1 MPKRKDDRKRAELA
15 GKAVLNYAKADPRFA
30 AALRGILDGAISA
43 KRDRELLGLPVDK
56 PLENRLRSRDAQLA
70 ILAAFGPESLLGQ

>member
-1 MPKRKDDRKRAELA
+1 MPKRKDDRKRAQLA
-15 GKAVLNYAKADPRFA
+15 GRAVLDYAKADPRFA
-30 AALRGILDGAISA
+30 ATLRVILDAATSR

-70 ILAAFGPESLLGQ
+70 ILAEFGRDSLLGQ